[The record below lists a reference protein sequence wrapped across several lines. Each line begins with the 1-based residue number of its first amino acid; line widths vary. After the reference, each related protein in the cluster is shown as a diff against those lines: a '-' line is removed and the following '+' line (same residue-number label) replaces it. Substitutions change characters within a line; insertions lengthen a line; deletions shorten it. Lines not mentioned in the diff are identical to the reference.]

1 MVTPR
6 PEGGQQAPE
15 PVIGFVLLGG
25 PLSGA
30 KIRDIR
36 LANELVSR
44 GYRVHVWWAVDREKS
59 SPLLPQIQQRWLFQG
74 LRYARSNGSDLADGL
89 GRLVSRYMHDKN
101 RLRSTQ
107 KRPRII
113 QRVMRG
119 FIERVGRG
127 VEGDHRVVSRF
138 ARSLSRTGVTHL
150 FPMLAI
156 LCPWAAAARGLT
168 KHPLRYLVTFQGY
181 ELYSNYARTDDH
193 RRKLFDRLREAV
205 EASDWPAVAV
215 SEDYLERV
223 VEDVGVPRESLRAI
237 PPGVPA
243 GVAVDRNE
251 AVRLLAGSF
260 PQYRPEVPLVS
271 YLGRRDT
278 EKGIDLLLYAAAI
291 LRGRGLGFQ
300 VAVCGP
306 TLFDNRYGV
315 VCQRLARDLG
325 CPVLWSKQISDELRS
340 ALFAASRCIVCPSVH
355 REPFGMVAVEA
366 LAHGTPAIVPDLGG
380 IASAIQADGQTGGLH
395 FRTWDSAHLADQ
407 IARLLQDNELH
418 RRLSEAGPG
427 IAAHYSVEKLADRV
441 LAHVG
446 LPPAPPCSRR

>member
-1 MVTPR
+1 M
-6 PEGGQQAPE
+6 
-15 PVIGFVLLGG
+15 
-25 PLSGA
+25 
-30 KIRDIR
+30 
-36 LANELVSR
+36 
-44 GYRVHVWWAVDREKS
+44 
-59 SPLLPQIQQRWLFQG
+59 
-74 LRYARSNGSDLADGL
+74 
-89 GRLVSRYMHDKN
+89 
-101 RLRSTQ
+101 
-107 KRPRII
+107 
-113 QRVMRG
+113 
-119 FIERVGRG
+119 
-127 VEGDHRVVSRF
+127 
-138 ARSLSRTGVTHL
+138 
-150 FPMLAI
+150 
-156 LCPWAAAARGLT
+156 
-168 KHPLRYLVTFQGY
+168 
-181 ELYSNYARTDDH
+181 
-193 RRKLFDRLREAV
+193 
-205 EASDWPAVAV
+205 
-215 SEDYLERV
+215 
-223 VEDVGVPRESLRAI
+223 EDVGVPRESLRAI

-446 LPPAPPCSRR
+446 LPPTPPCSRR